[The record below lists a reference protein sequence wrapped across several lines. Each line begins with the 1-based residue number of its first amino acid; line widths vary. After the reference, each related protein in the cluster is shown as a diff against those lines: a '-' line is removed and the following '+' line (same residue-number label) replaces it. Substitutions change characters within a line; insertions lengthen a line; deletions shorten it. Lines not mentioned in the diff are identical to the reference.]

1 MDEISKLSCDIL
13 DQEGVAIHLGDMIL
27 YQGYEYIVLEGDK
40 ENNPWICH
48 PCGGNPGTEDLMLEE
63 IASEVLV
70 AW

>member
-1 MDEISKLSCDIL
+1 MDEISKVSCKIL

-27 YQGYEYIVLEGDK
+27 YQGHEYIVLEGDK

-48 PCGGNPGTEDLMLEE
+48 PCGGNPETEDLMLEE

-70 AW
+70 VW